1 MKPFDANGV
10 FRPNGDP
17 GEFRRRA
24 VRSASVTVLSQGLVF
39 ATQMVATIVLAR
51 MLAPADFGVV
61 TMVATFSLLVM
72 NFGQNGYAEAVI
84 QRDDITHS
92 LASNLFWI
100 NIVVGVLLTA
110 AFAAAG
116 SLLARFYG
124 DPRVTRVAVGM
135 SLTILLNSTSVVHTA
150 LLKRGLQFAATS
162 ANDIF
167 SSIVS
172 VAATVICAWHGWG
185 YWALVAGAVVRP
197 LIQTIGAL
205 YLCRW
210 VPSLPTRVAGTG
222 SVAKFALNV
231 YGRFSFNYVT
241 RNTDNLL
248 VGWRFGSSAL
258 GFYKKAYDLFLL
270 PANQLSAPV
279 ADVVLSTLSR
289 LERGSAQYRRY
300 FLNGLSILAF
310 VGMAAGGG
318 MTLVGRDLIR
328 LLLGPK
334 WEASGQIF
342 SYFGPGIGIML
353 IYTTSGLIH
362 LSIGRADRWFRWVV
376 VEFSVTVLLFLVGL
390 HWGAAGVAAAW
401 TLSFWLLTIP
411 AFWYAGKPI
420 NFGVGPILA
429 TVWKYV
435 VASLLAGGAT
445 AAIVR
450 MIPRL
455 LAIPGGAGALAR
467 IATMGPLFLILYL
480 GAVLLLHGGTQPID
494 TLLRLLPDMI
504 PGKRSQASR
513 PAEIAAVASQ
523 SN

>member
-1 MKPFDANGV
+1 
-10 FRPNGDP
+10 
-17 GEFRRRA
+17 
-24 VRSASVTVLSQGLVF
+24 
-39 ATQMVATIVLAR
+39 
-51 MLAPADFGVV
+51 
-61 TMVATFSLLVM
+61 
-72 NFGQNGYAEAVI
+72 
-84 QRDDITHS
+84 
-92 LASNLFWI
+92 
-100 NIVVGVLLTA
+100 
-110 AFAAAG
+110 
-116 SLLARFYG
+116 
-124 DPRVTRVAVGM
+124 
-135 SLTILLNSTSVVHTA
+135 
-150 LLKRGLQFAATS
+150 
-162 ANDIF
+162 
-167 SSIVS
+167 
-172 VAATVICAWHGWG
+172 
-185 YWALVAGAVVRP
+185 
-197 LIQTIGAL
+197 
-205 YLCRW
+205 
-210 VPSLPTRVAGTG
+210 
-222 SVAKFALNV
+222 
-231 YGRFSFNYVT
+231 
-241 RNTDNLL
+241 
-248 VGWRFGSSAL
+248 
-258 GFYKKAYDLFLL
+258 
-270 PANQLSAPV
+270 
-279 ADVVLSTLSR
+279 
-289 LERGSAQYRRY
+289 
-300 FLNGLSILAF
+300 LSILAF

-455 LAIPGGAGALAR
+455 LAIPGGVGALAR

-504 PGKRSQASR
+504 PGKRWQASR